1 MTCRFTGRFIVYVLI
16 LVCQKYMNVSHV
28 SVLLLVDAR
37 KSRIS
42 FKCYLRHFT
51 DQMVSATAQPCVF
64 GGNSRRLGDA
74 FRRQLPSR
82 VSTWPG
88 DLSCKEIVERC
99 VENGEY
105 HHEMDSWVFPLS
117 FWVPGFSGKPRAM
130 DNRLQCWC
138 N

>member
-74 FRRQLPSR
+74 FRRQLPFAFQHGR
-82 VSTWPG
+82 
-88 DLSCKEIVERC
+88 EICPAKRVERC

>member
-16 LVCQKYMNVSHV
+16 VVCQKYMNVSHV
-28 SVLLLVDAR
+28 SVLLLVYAR

-74 FRRQLPSR
+74 FRRQLPFAFQHGREICPAKRSWKG
-82 VSTWPG
+82 VS
-88 DLSCKEIVERC
+88 KM
-99 VENGEY
+99 ENTTVK
-105 HHEMDSWVFPLS
+105 WIL
-117 FWVPGFSGKPRAM
+117 GFSHKVLGYPVFQANL
-130 DNRLQCWC
+130 D
-138 N
+138 